1 MRRYTNRALL
11 VSFALHIG
19 LMLAIAPF
27 LVNHFNVEKE
37 SISAELLEPEV
48 EERVRRRV
56 LPLRT
61 PLVPQVNVTE
71 ASTSLPS
78 SPTYALEV
86 SVPKAPV
93 HADVVPDIVT
103 HADIP
108 QTDAP
113 SLVSNA
119 SFGDNKIVGGP
130 VVGQLVIEGSGS
142 TGSPIFRTPAGFG
155 IFETNVMPGRGFI
168 GEVFVPGGA
177 IFRMPDFEGL
187 TPVYTFVTPNLNVPT
202 RSYTRGFSIPEMQP
216 VIENF
221 AIRFRAK
228 LKIDTPGIYIF
239 ELLSDDGSQLYI
251 DETLVVDNDGVHST
265 TGKQDSIKLATGVH
279 NVEIRYFQGPRH
291 QIALQWFYQP
301 PNADR
306 QIVPPGVIYHPDK
319 PEIPDASQKLQQQIE
334 EIE

>member
-1 MRRYTNRALL
+1 
-11 VSFALHIG
+11 
-19 LMLAIAPF
+19 MLAIAPF

-37 SISAELLEPEV
+37 SISAELLAPEV
-48 EERVRRRV
+48 EERVRRRI

-61 PLVPQVNVTE
+61 PLVPQVNVAE
-71 ASTSLPS
+71 ASTSHPS
-78 SPTYALEV
+78 SPTYAPEV
-86 SVPKAPV
+86 SVPKAPI

-108 QTDAP
+108 QTDTP
-113 SLVSNA
+113 SFVSNA
-119 SFGDNKIVGGP
+119 SFGADKIVGGP
-130 VVGQLVIEGSGS
+130 VGGQVVINSSS
-142 TGSPIFRTPAGFG
+142 TGTPIFRTPVGFG
-155 IFETNVMPGRGFI
+155 IFETSVIPGHGFI

-177 IFRMPDFEGL
+177 ILQMPDFESL

-221 AIRFRAK
+221 AFRFRAK

-265 TGKQDSIKLATGVH
+265 IGKQGSIKLAMGVY

-306 QIVPPGVIYHPDK
+306 QIVPPEVIYHPNKSD
-319 PEIPDASQKLQQQIE
+319 IPDALQKLQQQIE